1 MRAHRLLGITVGL
14 MFGVLLNGAAVHSQR
29 SYIKG
34 LFVATR
40 SGPPVE
46 LIAWAEEGPRRR
58 LGMVGSIDDVPVVP
72 NVTRLLCNLPFWK
85 PAGVMIASHQIFTD
99 ERAERRYLRFA
110 TRPLNIYAIEIR
122 IVELEQRAALERL
135 YHNVRASEDNPA
147 YVFVI
152 LQSDGFVRYY
162 PFRIQPNEEKP

>member
-1 MRAHRLLGITVGL
+1 MPAAALLVALAGL
-14 MFGVLLNGAAVHSQR
+14 SASAAEAQR

-34 LFVATR
+34 LFVGTR
-40 SGPPVE
+40 SGTPVE

-58 LGMVGSIDDVPVVP
+58 LGMVGSIEDVPLVP
-72 NVTRLLCNLPFWK
+72 DITRLLCNLPFWK
-85 PAGVMIASHQIFTD
+85 PVGVMIASHQIFRD

-110 TRPLNIYAIEIR
+110 TRPLNIYAVEIR
-122 IVELEQRAALERL
+122 IVELEQRASVERL
-135 YHNVRASEDNPA
+135 YDNVKAGDDNPA

-162 PFRIQPNEEKP
+162 PFRIQPD